1 MTSLLSQLFSPAR
14 SGRTRES
21 VPSQR
26 SGPVGTFATSLQTRF
41 LMIGVTSVLAIVVAF
56 VGFIEIRQYSAAQKY
71 IEVKVDRIMDSGIIL
86 FADAAS
92 RRDEE
97 DLLHLMAPI
106 LGDPDVIATA
116 IEFAD
121 GTPPITFGEPLT
133 AVPENRILR
142 RSILHPGDISPTAV
156 ATFAV
161 AISHDRIE
169 QELIERLWYDVLLAF
184 VILLAIIVTT
194 YQSLRVTVMR
204 PLNRLL
210 RGIESRRAL
219 EDYRAVD
226 WEKDDEFGQ
235 VIDAFNDM
243 QVNHLRYQQELRMAR
258 DAAEGADRAKTAF
271 LAIVGHELRTPL
283 NSIIEFSEVLEA
295 GLRNTPEEEFAR
307 YIREGGTALLE
318 LIRDVMETTQA
329 EAGTLDIASRPLTLA
344 PLVEETVQTA
354 VSERD
359 EESASVAVD
368 ISADLP
374 VLYSDPGRLP
384 RILLHLLRNALT
396 HTPADGEV
404 RVAVRHENGDI
415 RIEVADT
422 ESGIPAERLDALQ
435 QPFAKLSEDWT
446 HHRSGIG
453 LGVSYV
459 GSITRAL
466 GGSFTLASTLGAGT
480 TATLIFT
487 V

>member
-1 MTSLLSQLFSPAR
+1 MTSLFSQLFSPAR
-14 SGRTRES
+14 SVRARES
-21 VPSQR
+21 VPSHR

-41 LMIGVTSVLAIVVAF
+41 LMIGVSSVLAIVVAF
-56 VGFIEIRQYSAAQKY
+56 VSFIEIRQYHAAQKY
-71 IEVKVDRIMDSGIIL
+71 IEIKVDRIMDSGSIL
-86 FADAAS
+86 FADAVA

-97 DLLHLMAPI
+97 ALLYLMAPI

-116 IEFAD
+116 IEFSD
-121 GTPPITFGEPLT
+121 GTPPLPFGESFNGI
-133 AVPENRILR
+133 PENRILR
-142 RSILHPGDISPTAV
+142 RSVLHPNDSSPTAV
-156 ATFAV
+156 ATFVIATT
-161 AISHDRIE
+161 HHRIE
-169 QELIERLWYDVLLAF
+169 QELIERLRYDVLLAF
-184 VILLAIIVTT
+184 VILMAIIVTT
-194 YQSLRVTVMR
+194 YQSLRVTVMH

-235 VIDAFNDM
+235 VIGAFNDM
-243 QVNHLRYQQELRMAR
+243 QVKHLRYQQELRAAR

-283 NSIIEFSEVLEA
+283 NSIIGFSEVLEA
-295 GLRNTPEEEFAR
+295 GLRNTPEAEFAR
-307 YIREGGTALLE
+307 YIREGGSALLE

-344 PLVEETVQTA
+344 PLVEETVDTA
-354 VSERD
+354 VSEAD
-359 EESASVAVD
+359 EDSAPVVVH
-368 ISADLP
+368 ISPDLP

-384 RILLHLLRNALT
+384 RILLHLLRNALA

-404 RVAVRHENGDI
+404 RVSVRHENGDI
-415 RIEVADT
+415 RIDVTDTGCGISADQ
-422 ESGIPAERLDALQ
+422 LDALQ
-435 QPFAKLSEDWT
+435 QPFAKLWEDWT

-466 GGSFTLASTLGAGT
+466 GGSFVLESTLGAGT
-480 TATLIFT
+480 RASLIFN